1 MVSVRKVPSPSP
13 PLIVISGDAAR
24 FLDPKV
30 LYPNDEGS
38 TRMGDEGCPNESQ
51 RVEDAIGYSREEEE
65 DNSIGCEEAL

>member
-13 PLIVISGDAAR
+13 PLIVISGDVAR

-51 RVEDAIGYSREEEE
+51 RVEDALGHPREEE
-65 DNSIGCEEAL
+65 DEEAL